1 MTEFRFL
8 LLGSLEILTSQLIIE
23 RDKCDRVP
31 LKCSTQL
38 LQWV

>member
-1 MTEFRFL
+1 MTELRFFIRKSGNL
-8 LLGSLEILTSQLIIE
+8 SQLIIE

-31 LKCSTQL
+31 LKCSAHL